1 MEVDPQEEV
10 LYRLSLAKEH
20 FESAGKRLKMED
32 WAGTVES
39 SQLTVENAA
48 KAIIAHF
55 YLPSWSHDPSMELE
69 EILNEIPNEIR
80 GLVYKLIEIVKTLA
94 PEHGRTT
101 YGITSK
107 RITPRQLYTKDH
119 AEKAFDMAQE
129 AMKISEMVLKRL
141 GYRIEE

>member
-1 MEVDPQEEV
+1 
-10 LYRLSLAKEH
+10 
-20 FESAGKRLKMED
+20 
-32 WAGTVES
+32 
-39 SQLTVENAA
+39 
-48 KAIIAHF
+48 
-55 YLPSWSHDPSMELE
+55 PSWSHDPSKELE
-69 EILNEIPNEIR
+69 EILDKIPNEVIE
-80 GLVYKLIEIVKTLA
+80 LVHKLIEIVKTLA

-129 AMKISEMVLKRL
+129 AMKISEEVLKRL